1 MDLVVI
7 DHKRCQ
13 ARGTGAGLR
22 RVREGV
28 RPKSDT
34 SYRPRSMT
42 GDGRPR
48 LLVLNQY
55 YWPGIEATAQLLS
68 QLCEALTADFDV
80 TVVTGHLRG
89 YESLPAEEVHN
100 GVRIVR
106 VRSTTYDRSQ
116 LHLRA
121 ANYASYL
128 LETVRT
134 ALRGDA
140 PDLVLC
146 MTDPPVVGDVGLVI
160 ARRFRVPLY
169 VISQDVF
176 PEIAERVNRLD
187 NTVALGVLRQLVGLY
202 LRRAD
207 RVVAIGETMK
217 RRLEEKGAH
226 ASRVEVIPNW
236 VDTTEITPQPR
247 DNAWS
252 QEHGLTDAFVVMH
265 SGNVGHAQDLDTL
278 IRAATFLRDLD
289 RLRIVIVGFG
299 ARYGHVTRLAQ
310 RLEVTNAVRFL
321 GYQPRELLPLS
332 LASGDLHFVGLARG
346 LAGFVVPSRMYGIL
360 AAARPV
366 LVAAEEESET
376 ARIVHEAECGL
387 VLPPGRPELLAGVL
401 RDAVEGRTS
410 LDGMG
415 ERGRAWVEREA
426 DREVAFDRYRLL
438 LTGAVGERTA
448 SRSR

>member
-1 MDLVVI
+1 M
-7 DHKRCQ
+7 
-13 ARGTGAGLR
+13 
-22 RVREGV
+22 
-28 RPKSDT
+28 
-34 SYRPRSMT
+34 
-42 GDGRPR
+42 DGRPR

-55 YWPGIEATAQLLS
+55 YWPGIEATAQLLA
-68 QLCEALTADFDV
+68 QLCEALTRDFDV
-80 TVVTGHLRG
+80 TVVTGSLRG
-89 YESLPAEEVHN
+89 YEALPAEEVHN

-106 VRSTTYDRSQ
+106 VHSTTYDRAQ
-116 LHLRA
+116 LRLRA
-121 ANYASYL
+121 ANYATYL
-128 LETVRT
+128 VETVRT

-146 MTDPPVVGDVGLVI
+146 MTDPPVVGDIGLLI
-160 ARRFRVPLY
+160 ARRFGVPLL

-187 NTVALGVLRQLVGLY
+187 NQLAVGVLRQLVGLY

-217 RRLEEKGAH
+217 RRLEEKGAP
-226 ASRVEVIPNW
+226 ADRVEVIPNW

-247 DNAWS
+247 DNAWAR
-252 QEHGLTDAFVVMH
+252 EHDLADAFVVMH

-299 ARYGHVTRLAQ
+299 ARHGELTRLAQ
-310 RLEVTNAVRFL
+310 RLEVTGAVGFL

-332 LASGDLHFVGLARG
+332 LASADLHFVGLARG

-366 LVAAEEESET
+366 LVAADEESET
-376 ARIVHEAECGL
+376 VRIVRETACGL
-387 VLPPGRPELLAGVL
+387 VVAPGRPEVLAGGL
-401 RDAVEGRTS
+401 RDVVEGRTS
-410 LDGMG
+410 LEGMG

-426 DREVAFDRYRLL
+426 DREVAFDRYRRLL
-438 LTGAVGERTA
+438 VAAAGARDSSS
-448 SRSR
+448 SR